1 MRGFRSA
8 KEGLRDP
15 RTAYTFLVVVSIALF
30 IMGGV
35 SRRLTKNL
43 DAERL
48 ASERRAL
55 TLCADS
61 LDGYL
66 TAEDD
71 NGRLA
76 GALRFVTPRHRST
89 ARTG

>member
-71 NGRLA
+71 NGGSRE
-76 GALRFVTPRHRST
+76 RSDSVTPRRRST
-89 ARTG
+89 ARTE